1 MSETFYLGHTDYKP
15 KPYTRINCIAKAI
28 NGAWKKQSLIDE
40 LPAVGKVFAPSL
52 AWVEENQL
60 IAITIQANPKQVDD
74 GQDHYI
80 VKDAFSPNIVLD
92 YRSRSME
99 QIRYTLIESGLT
111 NISPHTDEI
120 IVALSDTEC
129 LVVKVKPHPSHGRYV
144 TSPGTI
150 DIYSFNKA
158 IFEGDTFNGQ
168 FLEIPEDTVGDFVRE
183 ITWKLDQELLGD
195 VLKKISVH
203 DKNR

>member
-74 GQDHYI
+74 GQE
-80 VKDAFSPNIVLD
+80 L
-92 YRSRSME
+92 
-99 QIRYTLIESGLT
+99 
-111 NISPHTDEI
+111 I
-120 IVALSDTEC
+120 IVQQEYKQHSQMLHHKG
-129 LVVKVKPHPSHGRYV
+129 V
-144 TSPGTI
+144 
-150 DIYSFNKA
+150 
-158 IFEGDTFNGQ
+158 
-168 FLEIPEDTVGDFVRE
+168 VRE
-183 ITWKLDQELLGD
+183 I
-195 VLKKISVH
+195 
-203 DKNR
+203 